1 MPIQQRSEETR
12 AHLLRAAAECFTQHG
27 YDGTGV
33 AEICAHAG
41 VSKGAFYHHFPT
53 KQAVFLALLQGWL
66 SELEK
71 QMTVLQSAAPTVP
84 EALRQT
90 ARIVPHILQASAGQ
104 MPMYFEFVAKASREP
119 DTWQATLEPYHRYH
133 ELFARMI
140 AAGIAEGSLRPVDPA
155 AAAHAIL
162 SFAVGLVLQGVLDP
176 HGTDWAL
183 VAQDSMEILLKGLQ
197 TP

>member
-1 MPIQQRSEETR
+1 MPVQQRSEETR
-12 AHLLRAAAECFTQHG
+12 ARLLQAAVECFAQHG

-33 AEICAHAG
+33 AEICEHAG

-53 KQAVFLALLQGWL
+53 KQAVFLALLQSWL
-66 SELEK
+66 GGLDE
-71 QMTVLQSAAPTVP
+71 QMAVLRSAAPTVP

-90 ARIVPHILQASAGQ
+90 ALIVPHILQASTGQ
-104 MPMYFEFVAKASREP
+104 MPIYFEFVAKASREP
-119 DTWQATLEPYHRYH
+119 DTWRATLEPYHRYH
-133 ELFARMI
+133 ELFTHMI

-176 HGTDWAL
+176 HGADWAL

-197 TP
+197 VP